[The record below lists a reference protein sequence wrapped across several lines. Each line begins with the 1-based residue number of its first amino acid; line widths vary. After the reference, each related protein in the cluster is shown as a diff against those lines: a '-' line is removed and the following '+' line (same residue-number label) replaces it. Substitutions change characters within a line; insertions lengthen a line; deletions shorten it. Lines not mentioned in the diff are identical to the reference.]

1 MGMISLGRDLAA
13 VVSGPPTPL
22 YVSGCLNSTERCK
35 CSLASK
41 VFVMVV
47 AFLGN
52 RAPGTQRITEKE
64 RDRREHRHIYG
75 WRKSL
80 SSHNQHPSL
89 LQSNVECFQP
99 YFQKHLSRMH

>member
-13 VVSGPPTPL
+13 IVSGPPTPL

-52 RAPGTQRITEKE
+52 RAPGTQRRTEKE
-64 RDRREHRHIYG
+64 RDRTRTQIHIQME
-75 WRKSL
+75 KEFI
-80 SSHNQHPSL
+80 SHNQHPAL